1 MCKASH
7 IILELGHKCIKG
19 LEEIMVSHENT
30 TQICLWHQH
39 KLKIWR
45 VLSFQ
50 IQGHLTQGWG
60 WNVPNYSKPR
70 WFHSNSE
77 GRQPVKTASVKK
89 KKSHLTCCKSNP
101 LSSPVKWVYR
111 AYGTFW
117 LLGIL
122 QRQICWWRILCIF
135 PYFLLQIYY
144 SLLLKYFLRKVK
156 LGSSQNLNLYIL
168 FFNIL

>member
-1 MCKASH
+1 MR
-7 IILELGHKCIKG
+7 
-19 LEEIMVSHENT
+19 T
-30 TQICLWHQH
+30 
-39 KLKIWR
+39 KLRFVYDTNANWR
-45 VLSFQ
+45 
-50 IQGHLTQGWG
+50 
-60 WNVPNYSKPR
+60 
-70 WFHSNSE
+70 SE
-77 GRQPVKTASVKK
+77 GCFHFKFRVIWHKADGEMCQTIQNQDGFTQTVKGVSLWKLHQFKK
-89 KKSHLTCCKSNP
+89 KKSHLTCWKSNP

-144 SLLLKYFLRKVK
+144 SLLLKYLLRKVK

-168 FFNIL
+168 FFNILQVDTWK

>member
-7 IILELGHKCIKG
+7 IILQLGHKYIKG
-19 LEEIMVSHENT
+19 LEEIMISHENKT
-30 TQICLWHQH
+30 KICLWHQP
-39 KLKIWR
+39 KMKIWR

-50 IQGHLTQGWG
+50 IQGHLTQGWW
-60 WNVPNYSKPR
+60 WNVPKNSKPR
-70 WFHSNSE
+70 WFHSKSE
-77 GRQPVKTASVKK
+77 GRQPVKTTSVK

-111 AYGTFW
+111 AYGTCW

-144 SLLLKYFLRKVK
+144 SLPLKYFLQRVK
-156 LGSSQNLNLYIL
+156 FGSSQNLNLCIL
-168 FFNIL
+168 FLNIL